1 MIGYVTTSKRER
13 GSEGEK
19 KEERGCLLLCLR
31 LGFKEITERKKEIL
45 RQMQRTVKRK
55 MLRDKWLN

>member
-1 MIGYVTTSKRER
+1 
-13 GSEGEK
+13 
-19 KEERGCLLLCLR
+19 LLLCLR

-55 MLRDKWLN
+55 MSRDKWLNWSGKKSPKTGTNILFQVH

>member
-31 LGFKEITERKKEIL
+31 LGFKAITERKKEIL
-45 RQMQRTVKRK
+45 RQMHRTVKIK
-55 MLRDKWLN
+55 M